1 MKKILDFIFE
11 TVPEEEN
18 EEVVVNAPLVKHTF
32 TAESTPKKD
41 TEVKKESQVKKEPSA
56 VKVSEEA
63 EIKKQDT
70 VRKTETVNRKPTF
83 GIEVNDLNPKKEYQK
98 PVSGNNHNLAKKE
111 KEYEFQPP
119 MSPIFGVL
127 ENHDDPRIIVS
138 QNKKTVVATSSSY
151 LGTVLSPIYGS
162 EIVREEN
169 ERVTSLD
176 AVEETETVKEEIK
189 EETLNLNEIIHDE
202 DSVLNVSFEEYF
214 NDEEIKDEDIANSS
228 IEDILVKPKDETQI
242 INREI
247 SLFDD
252 EEE

>member
-32 TAESTPKKD
+32 KDETTLKKD
-41 TEVKKESQVKKEPSA
+41 V
-56 VKVSEEA
+56 
-63 EIKKQDT
+63 EIKKEIQVNKDPIIAK
-70 VRKTETVNRKPTF
+70 VKPETEIKADNVKKADNITRKPTF
-83 GIEVNDLNPKKEYQK
+83 GIEVNDLSPRKERPKTII
-98 PVSGNNHNLAKKE
+98 STSHSSAKKE

-127 ENHDDPRIIVS
+127 ENHEDPRIIVT
-138 QNKKTVVATSSSY
+138 QNKKTVSANNASY

-162 EIVREEN
+162 EIYHDESEAVSEIIEEIS
-169 ERVTSLD
+169 ETIPQTVIEET
-176 AVEETETVKEEIK
+176 VEEVAVI
-189 EETLNLNEIIHDE
+189 
-202 DSVLNVSFEEYF
+202 
-214 NDEEIKDEDIANSS
+214 NDEEKTFSETFEDESHLDEIKDEDIINSS
-228 IEDILVKPKDETQI
+228 IDDILIKPKDETQI
-242 INREI
+242 VNREI

>member
-1 MKKILDFIFE
+1 
-11 TVPEEEN
+11 
-18 EEVVVNAPLVKHTF
+18 
-32 TAESTPKKD
+32 
-41 TEVKKESQVKKEPSA
+41 
-56 VKVSEEA
+56 
-63 EIKKQDT
+63 
-70 VRKTETVNRKPTF
+70 
-83 GIEVNDLNPKKEYQK
+83 
-98 PVSGNNHNLAKKE
+98 
-111 KEYEFQPP
+111 

-138 QNKKTVVATSSSY
+138 QNKKTVTATSSSY

-169 ERVTSLD
+169 ENITSID
-176 AVEETETVKEEIK
+176 VNEENENVKEEVVEETLK
-189 EETLNLNEIIHDE
+189 LDEIISDE
-202 DSVLNVSFEEYF
+202 DSMVNVSFEEYF
-214 NDEEIKDEDIANSS
+214 NDEEIKDEDITNSS

>member
-41 TEVKKESQVKKEPSA
+41 IEVEKEPQIKKEPLTI
-56 VKVSEEA
+56 KVSEEA
-63 EIKKQDT
+63 EIKKDT
-70 VRKTETVNRKPTF
+70 DKKIETVNRKPTF
-83 GIEVNDLNPKKEYQK
+83 GIEVNDFTPKKDKSK
-98 PVSGNNHNLAKKE
+98 PVSSINHNPVKKE

-138 QNKKTVVATSSSY
+138 QNKKTVTATSSSY

-169 ERVTSLD
+169 ENITSVD
-176 AVEETETVKEEIK
+176 VNEENENVKEEVVEETLK
-189 EETLNLNEIIHDE
+189 LDEIISDE
-202 DSVLNVSFEEYF
+202 DSMVNVSFEEYF
-214 NDEEIKDEDIANSS
+214 NDEEIKDEDITNSS